1 MNVKQKAVIETAK
14 TFGTMMV
21 VGATVALALIVVPT
35 DQLLMIGGGALLI
48 VSVYGMYRMNLDKL
62 QSKEIQARVD
72 ARIEAIKAGK
82 E

>member
-35 DQLLMIGGGALLI
+35 DQLLMIGGGSLLI

>member
-48 VSVYGMYRMNLDKL
+48 VSVYSMYRMNLDKL